1 MSSITNIYLH
11 YAMNLDSHYKTID
24 DYIMEKHKKNKNN
37 KNNNNDDNLLT
48 GVKSSHDKYYD
59 KMYDS
64 TNKKFPINTK
74 YIKNIRD
81 NIA

>member
-48 GVKSSHDKYYD
+48 GVNHH
-59 KMYDS
+59 M
-64 TNKKFPINTK
+64 INIMIKCTILL
-74 YIKNIRD
+74 IKNFQLIQ
-81 NIA
+81 NISKI